1 MVTERPKRLVAAL
14 VAFVLI
20 LAAVSVLLHSYTAFV
35 NPLNYQILNSA
46 AIAVSAEAPLKA
58 KPELIEFS
66 LTDYFYKEAQRL
78 HLNAA
83 AGIEKIYYTLDS
95 TPPQTSETAERYI
108 GTIQLMIDD
117 RAENVCSYTVKACGV
132 YSDGSFTETYTH
144 SYFISPTVFERFD
157 VPVFMLSTDP
167 DNLYNYDDGIFV
179 TGKRRDE
186 FLETMGSGYR
196 PTPLD
201 PANYNV
207 RGIESERPVYVEA
220 IDENGRQLL
229 AQNAGMRTYG
239 AYSRDMLQKSIKL
252 YARSEYDEKNTFSYP
267 FFGDDESYNGT
278 NIRSY
283 KRLVLRNNA
292 NDNMF
297 SFMRDEV
304 ISKCA
309 ELTDLVDTQNSR
321 ACAVFLNGEYYGFA
335 WLKEV
340 YDSNYFDDKN
350 GTNNGTWVR
359 IEGGERLKTDD
370 RSDITVTRA
379 IAEYERIYDMYSNAD
394 LRSDET
400 FSWLCKDFD
409 IDNLLTYYAVQIYVN
424 NGDWPG
430 GNVEIYKFRDTP
442 IEYFNDNNGT
452 IGTGTGTAD
461 GRWRFLLFDTDFGL
475 GLYDSSPATDTLATL
490 LGKERVPNEQRISPL
505 LISILRREDMRNKFA
520 AIMCDLQNHAY
531 SPKNVYN
538 TINAKVDE
546 RMNELVYNFS
556 YGIQLKDNW
565 SNLGYVENDVAKAIR
580 FSEERPAYV
589 SAQVSEHLGFGDE
602 KYTINIAQTDNAK
615 IRISTVDIDDFDE
628 DFSGEYYNELSLPL
642 SVKVREGFEF
652 EYYLINGK
660 KYFEPEMLVDYD
672 MATGNAVD
680 ISVSIAKKTENLY
693 PQFYVLDYE
702 NAEDSITLFNPYD
715 TPISLKGLYISDQPS
730 IPYRQ
735 ALPDVII
742 PARSRLFIYCK
753 NNSVIESLG
762 EYCVDFNLTGGETLT
777 ITDSEGVT
785 IESLYL
791 PELDSEYILHRNIDG
806 YGGFHVESR

>member
-1 MVTERPKRLVAAL
+1 MVYPKKRIVAAL
-14 VAFVLI
+14 IALI
-20 LAAVSVLLHSYTAFV
+20 IMAAAAGLLLHNYSAVTS
-35 NPLNYQILNSA
+35 PEIYQIRNSA
-46 AIAVSAEAPLKA
+46 AIAEIAETTIAA

-66 LTDYFYKEAQRL
+66 LTEYFYKDTQTLLLSAVS
-78 HLNAA
+78 
-83 AGIEKIYYTLDS
+83 GIDSIKYTLDS
-95 TPPQTSETAERYI
+95 TPPQTSETAKKYTGGI
-108 GTIQLMIDD
+108 ALAIDD
-117 RAENVCSYTVKACGV
+117 RVANVSSYTVKACGI
-132 YSDGSFTETYTH
+132 YPDGSFTETYTH
-144 SYFISPTVFERFD
+144 SYFISPNVFERFD

-167 DNLYNYDDGIFV
+167 ENLYNYDDGIFV

-186 FLETMGSGYR
+186 FLETMGSNYR
-196 PTPLD
+196 ATPLD

-220 IDENGRQLL
+220 VDENGNELI
-229 AQNAGMRTYG
+229 AQNAGMRTFG

-252 YARSEYDEKNTFSYP
+252 YARSEYDEVNNTFDYP
-267 FFGDDESYNGT
+267 FFGEDESYNGT
-278 NIRSY
+278 AIRSY

-304 ISKCA
+304 ISECA
-309 ELTDLVDTQNSR
+309 GFTDLVDTQNAR
-321 ACAVFLNGEYYGFA
+321 ACAVFLNGEYYGLA

-350 GTNNGTWVR
+350 GTRGGTWVR
-359 IEGGERLKTDD
+359 IEGGERLKNDD
-370 RSDITVTRA
+370 RSDLTVTRA

-400 FSWLCKDFD
+400 FAWLCKDFD

-430 GNVEIYKFRDTP
+430 GNVEIYKFWDTP
-442 IEYFNDNNGT
+442 IDYFNDNNGT

-490 LGKERVPNEQRISPL
+490 LGKERNPDENRISPL
-505 LISILRREDMRNKFA
+505 LISILRRDDMRQKFA
-520 AIMCDLQNHAY
+520 AIICDLQNHAY

-546 RMNELVYNFS
+546 RMNELVYNFE

-565 SNLGYVENDVAKAIR
+565 SSLGYVENDVAKAVR
-580 FSEERPAYV
+580 FSEDRPAFV
-589 SAQVSEHLGFGDE
+589 SMQVSEHLGFGSD
-602 KYTINIAQTDNAK
+602 KYTINIARDDNAK
-615 IRISTVDIDDFDE
+615 IRISTVDIDDFNE

-642 SVKVREGFEF
+642 SIKVKESFEF
-652 EYYLINGK
+652 EYYIINGE
-660 KYFEPEMLVDYD
+660 KYFEPEMLISYD
-672 MATGNAVD
+672 MAVDNAVN
-680 ISVSIAKKTENLY
+680 ISAVIGKKTENLY
-693 PQFYVLDYE
+693 PTFSEIDFE
-702 NAEDSITLFNPYD
+702 NAEDSITLFNPFD
-715 TPISLKGLYISDQPS
+715 SPISLKGLYISDQPS

-735 ALPDVII
+735 ALPEVTI
-742 PARSRLFIYCK
+742 PAGGSLILYCK

-762 EYCVDFNLTGGETLT
+762 QYCVDFNLTGGETLT
-777 ITDSEGVT
+777 ITDSGGVI

-791 PELDSEYILHRNIDG
+791 PELDSEYILRRNTDG
-806 YGGFHVESR
+806 YGGYHAEIK